1 MLYYP
6 SKPMKKIYYW
16 CPFIAPVA
24 TTKAVI
30 NSAYSLKLYSK
41 KEYEPWIINLA
52 GEWDVHKED
61 LKDKKINLIELTSS
75 KKIRNKKITGFF
87 KSRLIYL
94 YIFCIGIIPLIRLLK
109 SNPPNFFIIHLI
121 SPLPL
126 LINYLF
132 KINTKMILR
141 ISGFPKLNFFRKFLW
156 KMTLKKICFITCPT
170 EATQKD
176 MSNQKIVNE
185 NKIDVLFDPIISP
198 KNIINNIKIS
208 KNNWKDRNYFLAIGR
223 LTKQKNFIFLI
234 DVFKKFNNHKNN
246 KLIIVGNGEQ
256 KNKLLK
262 FIRLNKLNDTVE
274 IHNYTKEIFDYYKYA
289 RCFILSSL
297 WEDPGFVLVE
307 ACFMKT
313 PIISSNCKN
322 GPEEILDYGKN
333 GLLFKSDNKES
344 LLKTLKIFEDL
355 KLDQLNKLKLNAL
368 KKSKEFTI
376 INHYKTLAKLLKKN
390 D

>member
-1 MLYYP
+1 
-6 SKPMKKIYYW
+6 MKKIYYW

-30 NSAYSLKLYSK
+30 NSAYALKLYSK
-41 KEYEPWIINLA
+41 KKYEPWIINLA
-52 GEWDVHKED
+52 GEWDIHKED
-61 LKDKKINLIELTSS
+61 LEDKKINLIDLTSS
-75 KKIRNKKITGFF
+75 KKIKNRKITGFF
-87 KSRLIYL
+87 KSRLVYL
-94 YIFCIGIIPLIRLLK
+94 YIFFIAIIPLIRLLK

-132 KINTKMILR
+132 TINTKMILR
-141 ISGFPKLNFFRKFLW
+141 ISGFPKLNFFRKSLW

-185 NKIDVLFDPIISP
+185 NKINVLFDPIISP

-208 KNNWKDRNYFLAIGR
+208 KNNLKDRNYFLAVGR
-223 LTKQKNFIFLI
+223 LTRQKNFKFLI
-234 DVFKKFNNHKNN
+234 NVFKKFNEHKKN

-256 KNKLLK
+256 KDKLLK
-262 FIRLNKLNDTVE
+262 FIQLNKLSDTVE

-333 GLLFKSDNKES
+333 GLLFKSDNEES
-344 LLKTLKIFEDL
+344 LLKTLEIFEDL
-355 KLDQLNKLKLNAL
+355 KLDQLNKLKFNAL

-376 INHYKTLAKLLKKN
+376 INHHKTLVNLLEKN

>member
-1 MLYYP
+1 
-6 SKPMKKIYYW
+6 
-16 CPFIAPVA
+16 
-24 TTKAVI
+24 
-30 NSAYSLKLYSK
+30 
-41 KEYEPWIINLA
+41 
-52 GEWDVHKED
+52 
-61 LKDKKINLIELTSS
+61 
-75 KKIRNKKITGFF
+75 
-87 KSRLIYL
+87 
-94 YIFCIGIIPLIRLLK
+94 
-109 SNPPNFFIIHLI
+109 
-121 SPLPL
+121 
-126 LINYLF
+126 
-132 KINTKMILR
+132 
-141 ISGFPKLNFFRKFLW
+141 
-156 KMTLKKICFITCPT
+156 MTLKKICFITCPT

-185 NKIDVLFDPIISP
+185 NKINVLFDPIISP

-208 KNNWKDRNYFLAIGR
+208 KNNLKDRNYFLAVGR
-223 LTKQKNFIFLI
+223 LTRQKNFKFLI
-234 DVFKKFNNHKNN
+234 NVFKKFNEHKKN

-256 KNKLLK
+256 KDKLLK
-262 FIRLNKLNDTVE
+262 FIQLNKLSDTVE

-333 GLLFKSDNKES
+333 GLLFKSDNEES
-344 LLKTLKIFEDL
+344 LLKTLEIFEDL
-355 KLDQLNKLKLNAL
+355 KLDQLNKLKFNAL

-376 INHYKTLAKLLKKN
+376 INHHKTLVNLLEKN

>member
-1 MLYYP
+1 
-6 SKPMKKIYYW
+6 MKKIYYW
-16 CPFIAPVA
+16 SPFITPVA

-30 NSAYSLKLYSK
+30 NSAYAVKLYSK
-41 KEYEPWIINLA
+41 KRYEPLIINVA
-52 GEWDVHKED
+52 GEWDIYKKD
-61 LKDKKINLIELTSS
+61 LEDKKINLIELTSS

-94 YIFCIGIIPLIRLLK
+94 YIFCIAIIPLIRLLK

-170 EATQKD
+170 DATRKD
-176 MSNQKIVNE
+176 MSNQKVVNE
-185 NKIDVLFDPIISP
+185 NKINVLFDPIISP

-208 KNNWKDRNYFLAIGR
+208 KNNLKDRNYFLAVGR
-223 LTKQKNFIFLI
+223 LTRQKNFIFLI
-234 DVFKKFNNHKNN
+234 DVFKKFNNNKKN
-246 KLIIVGNGEQ
+246 KLIIVGDGEQ
-256 KNKLLK
+256 KDKLLK
-262 FIRLNKLNDTVE
+262 FIQLNKLSDTVE
-274 IHNYTKEIFDYYKYA
+274 IHDYTEEIFDYYKYA

-376 INHYKTLAKLLKKN
+376 INHHKTLVKLLKKN